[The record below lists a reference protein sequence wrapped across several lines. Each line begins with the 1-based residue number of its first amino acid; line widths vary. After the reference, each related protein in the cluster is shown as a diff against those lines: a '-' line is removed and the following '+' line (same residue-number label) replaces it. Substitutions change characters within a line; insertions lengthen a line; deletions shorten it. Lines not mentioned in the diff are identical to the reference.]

1 MELPDPVKVADDLSK
16 NPRKFAFG
24 LIGIFIIG
32 VVGTVGSIAVKWVL
46 EPPGANQSSPKPA
59 TLPAKEPSVDRTDTS
74 RPRTADGQDKM
85 AANLPGRPPSE
96 SPTDGSGRLPTPL
109 PAPIRASV
117 PPPAAPQQA
126 AVEAPAAPVAPR
138 APEPPL
144 PCAQVTLPIK
154 PAALATSADRV
165 CAIAVCTGQP
175 ADAPAI
181 DAVRKWLA
189 LARAKAGAK
198 CDVADRE
205 ALGDDAVLKRLL
217 AIAAT
222 EPATKKGDERLSCFD
237 AREAINDELQKASEK
252 LQTSIDDAKRCGAK
266 AQKETSDAV
275 SAVVQAL
282 Q

>member
-1 MELPDPVKVADDLSK
+1 MLQRLLGILSH
-16 NPRKFAFG
+16 PSWQG
-24 LIGIFIIG
+24 LGTLITLVG
-32 VVGTVGSIAVKWVL
+32 VVGSGAFYFLSPQTPSASAPTNTPSQAQAPTRDPGNKSAVSTTVEIKHA
-46 EPPGANQSSPKPA
+46 
-59 TLPAKEPSVDRTDTS
+59 
-74 RPRTADGQDKM
+74 
-85 AANLPGRPPSE
+85 
-96 SPTDGSGRLPTPL
+96 PTPL
-109 PAPIRASV
+109 PPPIRASV

-126 AVEAPAAPVAPR
+126 AVETPAAPVAPR
-138 APEPPL
+138 TPEPPL
-144 PCAQVTLPIK
+144 PCAHVTLPIK

-189 LARAKAGAK
+189 LARAKSGAK

-266 AQKETSDAV
+266 AQKETSEAV
-275 SAVVQAL
+275 TAVVQAL